1 MTILGF
7 DTSTPIPSF
16 AVVVGGTV
24 VAEDTL
30 DASDAG
36 RRTAEHIHLTLG
48 RAGVSIQDI
57 DQIVVG
63 VGPGGFTGIRIGIAT
78 ALALGQAT
86 TTPVVGVCSL
96 DALAR
101 GLQSEYA
108 GACLVPVIDARRHEV
123 FAAAYRGGSEGPVIE
138 RDPRAVAIADFA
150 AFLDELAASEVILAG
165 NGVEAVAD
173 AVGDRARIAPAGP
186 LHQVRA
192 SCAIAHAQAGGG
204 RPVTPMYLRLPDA
217 EVNRRARESSSL

>member
-1 MTILGF
+1 MTLGL

-16 AVVVGGTV
+16 AVVADGTV
-24 VAEDTL
+24 LAEETL

-36 RRTAEHIHLTLG
+36 RRTAEHIHLTLE
-48 RAGVSIQDI
+48 RAGVSIHEVE
-57 DQIVVG
+57 QIVVG

-86 TTPVVGVCSL
+86 HTSVIGVCSL

-101 GLQSEYA
+101 GLMGNYPD
-108 GACLVPVIDARRHEV
+108 ACLVPVIDARRREV
-123 FAAAYRGGSEGPVIE
+123 FAASYRTGTEGLVCDREPG
-138 RDPRAVAIADFA
+138 AIATGEFA
-150 AFLDELAASEVILAG
+150 AFLEGLGAAEVIVAG

-173 AVGDRARIAPAGP
+173 AIGDRVHVAPEGP

-192 SCAIAHAQAGGG
+192 TCAIEHAAAGGG

-217 EVNRRARESSSL
+217 EVNRRARESSSP